1 MKEKMIQ
8 GMKHLYSEEQ
18 QKWLPE
24 IMEENNLTYKLDKA
38 TMTYFP
44 MLQTDEEED
53 YNLTSWGRKR
63 LSYIKENKPG
73 YYQRLMIQGLWEHL
87 VSVDKQANE
96 MENNLM
102 KEMSKAEGIT
112 EELKA
117 KDQMSWVAQR
127 NNLKQR
133 VREIV
138 TNEVIYQ

>member
-1 MKEKMIQ
+1 MKEETIN
-8 GMKHLYSEEQ
+8 GMRHIYSEEL
-18 QKWLPE
+18 QKYLPE
-24 IMEENNLTYKLDKA
+24 TMTENNIEYRLDEA
-38 TMTYFP
+38 TMTYLP
-44 MLQTDEEED
+44 MLALDEEED
-53 YNLTSWGRKR
+53 YNLTSWGRRR

-73 YYQRLMIQGLWEHL
+73 FYQRLMIKGLWEHL

-96 MENNLM
+96 MENSLM

-117 KDQMSWVAQR
+117 KDQMGWVARR

-138 TNEVIYQ
+138 ANEVIYI